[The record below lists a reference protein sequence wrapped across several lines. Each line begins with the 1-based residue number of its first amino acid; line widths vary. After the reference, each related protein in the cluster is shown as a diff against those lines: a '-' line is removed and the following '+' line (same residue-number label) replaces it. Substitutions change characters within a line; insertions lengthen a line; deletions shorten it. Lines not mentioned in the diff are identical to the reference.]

1 MVSEYSVPK
10 LLKLK
15 DYVTI
20 VGATLGIISLICAC
34 VGNKHAISLG
44 FFLVTIALGTDL
56 IDGYIA
62 RKTGTVNE
70 MGKELDSLSDS
81 LTFGI
86 SPAILT
92 FQAFKLNELFDL
104 FLLIGCICFA
114 LGAILRLARF
124 NLSLNIG
131 YTGVPTPISALLII
145 LYFYANYFYSL
156 ANPLGNPAF
165 PYIAYYAIPF
175 FLIFIGWLNITTH
188 ISFGEKGKIIYIIFI
203 ILAPLGPFFGI
214 IGIINPDYLVSI
226 SVAIFFLS
234 SFCGLFIYI
243 IYGFVIKF
251 KESKRAISS

>member
-1 MVSEYSVPK
+1 MASEYSIPK

-15 DYVTI
+15 DYFTI
-20 VGATLGIISLICAC
+20 TGTILGIISLICAC
-34 VGNKHAISLG
+34 SGTRDGVSLG
-44 FFLVTIALGTDL
+44 FFLVTVALGTDL

-92 FQAFKLNELFDL
+92 FQAFKLNGLIDVL
-104 FLLIGCICFA
+104 LLIACICFA

-124 NLSLNIG
+124 NRSLNIG

-145 LYFYANYFYSL
+145 AYFYANYFYSL
-156 ANPLGNPAF
+156 AFPMQTPAF

-175 FLIFIGWLNITTH
+175 FLIFIAWLNITTH
-188 ISFGEKGKIIYIIFI
+188 ISFGEKGKIIYLIFI
-203 ILAPLGPFFGI
+203 LLAPLGPIFGI
-214 IGIINPDYLVSI
+214 IGIINPNYLISI
-226 SVAIFFLS
+226 AVATFFLF
-234 SFCGLFIYI
+234 SFLGLFIYI
-243 IYGFVIKF
+243 LYGFIIKYR
-251 KESKRAISS
+251 KSKRATSS